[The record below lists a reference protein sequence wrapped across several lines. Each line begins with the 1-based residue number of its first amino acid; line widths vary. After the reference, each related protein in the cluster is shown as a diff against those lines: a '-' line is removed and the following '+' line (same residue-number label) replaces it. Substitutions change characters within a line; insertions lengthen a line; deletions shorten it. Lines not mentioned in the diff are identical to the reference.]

1 MYIFRDHTKIRKYIF
16 PFAFPRF
23 LTTQTPSTKQSSKYT
38 LKKKKKRENSE
49 ETYRR
54 RGVLKQLDRE
64 RQRDGRKRMTR
75 EGNGRIAAVEV
86 RDKC

>member
-23 LTTQTPSTKQSSKYT
+23 LTTQTPNTKQSSKHT
-38 LKKKKKRENSE
+38 PKKKKENSK

-64 RQRDGRKRMTR
+64 REREMGGR
-75 EGNGRIAAVEV
+75 E
-86 RDKC
+86 